1 MSDPT
6 LERDDQREH
15 WDRFYH
21 DNDRPWRGVGKIDG
35 LEISKGDR
43 ALDLGCGNGK
53 TVSAL
58 LQSGAQVTG
67 LDFSE
72 EAISYCNKTFGN
84 KARFTVSDCS
94 ELPFEDGSFDIV
106 TMVHVLEHLDDEQLS
121 MTVSEVKR
129 VLSPGGKIMVRAFA
143 INDMRASGEESNVRG
158 NGIKYRYFTLDLI
171 KRLFSDMDIIM
182 AETIEDKMRFG
193 GVRVRVECIFQRHR

>member
-1 MSDPT
+1 MSDPV
-6 LERDDQREH
+6 LERDDQRIS

-21 DNDRPWRGVGKIDG
+21 DNNRPWRGVGKIEG
-35 LEISKGDR
+35 LEVSKGDR
-43 ALDLGCGNGK
+43 ALDIGCGNGK

-67 LDFSE
+67 LDFSD
-72 EAISYCNKTFGN
+72 EAISYCKKTFGT
-84 KARFTVSDCS
+84 KARFIVSDCS

-106 TMVHVLEHLDDEQLS
+106 TMVHVLEHLDEGQLS

-129 VLSPGGKIMVRAFA
+129 VLSPGGKILVRAFA
-143 INDMRASGEESNVRG
+143 VDDMRASGEESNVRG
-158 NGIKYRYFTLDLI
+158 NGIKYRYFTLENI
-171 KRLFSDMDIIM
+171 ESIFSDMEIIR

-193 GVRVRVECIFQRHR
+193 GVRVRVECIFQRHM